1 MSVTEPPR
9 PPSAPLTE
17 VLGGPPPS
25 PRVPWWQ
32 HGWGAA
38 VIGVVG
44 LLIGIGVGGASGSKT
59 KTEVRTVTQ
68 EGAAR
73 TVTHT
78 APGHTRTVIRTR
90 TVTRTN
96 TVTAKAAAA
105 SSPAESEGEG
115 TGANCEPGY
124 SPCLPRVGDLNCDE
138 IPASKKPVQVTGS
151 DPYRLDADH
160 NGVGCQSG

>member
-1 MSVTEPPR
+1 M
-9 PPSAPLTE
+9 
-17 VLGGPPPS
+17 
-25 PRVPWWQ
+25 
-32 HGWGAA
+32 

-59 KTEVRTVTQ
+59 KTEVRTVAH
-68 EGAAR
+68 EGIAR
-73 TVTHT
+73 TVTQR
-78 APGHTRTVIRTR
+78 ALGPTRTVIRTS

-105 SSPAESEGEG
+105 SPPAESEGEG
-115 TGANCEPGY
+115 ATGANCEPGY
-124 SPCLPRVGDLNCDE
+124 SPCLPRVSDLNCDE
-138 IPASKKPVQVTGS
+138 IPATKKPIQVTGS